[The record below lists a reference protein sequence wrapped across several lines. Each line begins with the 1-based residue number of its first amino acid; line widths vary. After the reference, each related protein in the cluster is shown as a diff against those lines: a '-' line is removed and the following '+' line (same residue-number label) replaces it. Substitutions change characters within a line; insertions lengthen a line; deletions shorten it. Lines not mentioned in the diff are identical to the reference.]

1 MSEAITNTPPK
12 PMPSAIR
19 PRRGGPLIAWL
30 VILGVVGVILW
41 RNSRPAEESKAE
53 WLVPMQMEGR
63 YLVGAANS
71 GIQIPRA
78 DLYKQAKETLDKG
91 SDAKRLRFAVLAGEL
106 SGPEEA
112 RRVLAGLKPSEEA
125 TLLSRLYAGGKLS
138 DAEKVTLETSLGWFG
153 ELAVGSQDDEA
164 RARAMNPAR
173 RTFFGLVGVIL
184 AGFGAL
190 LLGGFFLVLL
200 GILVHMGKLRGG
212 VVPGG
217 GNGGI
222 YAETFALYM
231 ALFIGA
237 SFLLRFLTRYLPEDW
252 GGLWLSGVVMILS
265 LAALAWPVIRGVR
278 WADVRRDLGLY
289 TGGIADIPLG
299 IGTYLIALP
308 LLGLGLLVM
317 FGMMLL
323 RRHMGLGDPES
334 AGPSHPIIGIAL
346 SGDIWA
352 WVQMIFVACVLAP
365 LVEEIMFRGALYQHL
380 REIGPG
386 LAKWASVAF
395 SVLLSGFVFA
405 AIHPQGWLG
414 VPVLMSLATAF
425 ALSREW
431 RGSLVPA
438 MIAHGINNGMST
450 LMLLTFAT

>member
-1 MSEAITNTPPK
+1 MSEAITNPEPVSQQ
-12 PMPSAIR
+12 PR
-19 PRRGGPLIAWL
+19 PRRGWPSVAWI

-41 RNSRPAEESKAE
+41 RNSRPADESTAE

-78 DLYKQAKETLDKG
+78 DLYKQAKERFDKG
-91 SDAKRLRFAVLAGEL
+91 SDSKRLRFAVLAGEL

-112 RRVLAGLKPSEEA
+112 RRVLAGLKPSEEG
-125 TLLSRLYAGGKLS
+125 TLLSRLYAGEEIS
-138 DAEKVTLETSLGWFG
+138 PAERIKLETSLGWFG
-153 ELAVGSQDDEA
+153 ELAVGGQDDEA
-164 RARAMNPAR
+164 RARALSPAR
-173 RTFFGLVGVIL
+173 RTFFGLVGVIFV
-184 AGFGAL
+184 GFGGL

-200 GILVHMGKLRGG
+200 GVLAHMGKLRGG
-212 VVPGG
+212 VVSGG

-237 SFLLRFLTRYLPEDW
+237 SFLIRFLTRYLPEDW
-252 GGLWLSGVVMILS
+252 RGLWLSAVVMILS

-289 TGGIADIPLG
+289 SGGIADIPLG
-299 IGTYLIALP
+299 IGTYLSALP

-317 FGMMLL
+317 LGMMFV
-323 RRHMGLGDPES
+323 RRRMGMEVPEE

-414 VPVLMSLATAF
+414 VPILMSLATAF

-431 RGSLVPA
+431 RGSLIPA
-438 MIAHGINNGMST
+438 MIAHAINNGMST